1 MQIKE
6 VIIQKISIKDP
17 KHGEKNG
24 REWTMYPVGVQ
35 IKDIWYNGTFW
46 NADDLDEFKM
56 YESGSTQLLVFF
68 QDEYK
73 DKDGQMKKVWKFK
86 LPKPEI
92 RTMLKYID
100 KNYQRK

>member
-1 MQIKE
+1 MKLKE
-6 VIIQKISIKDP
+6 VIIQRISIKDP

-24 REWTMYPVGVQ
+24 KPWTMYPVGVQ
-35 IKDIWYNGTFW
+35 IQDTWYNGAFW
-46 NADDLDEFKM
+46 KAEDLEEFKM
-56 YESGSTQLLVFF
+56 YEQGSKQLLVFY
-68 QDEYK
+68 QEEYE
-73 DKDGQMKKVWKFK
+73 KDGEKKKIWKFK